1 MSQWANPCCLVSGRH
16 SSPTIFSKPLF
27 FRDSMAASAMS
38 RCALARV
45 GAVRCAA
52 MAVALLLSSSVTA
65 AAAPLGV
72 GGLLFPAPAEPDPTG
87 GVLVAGGV
95 PVPFA
100 SINYSGTLTSSVIAG
115 DPSNPFGGLTFTY
128 LLASDASSIN
138 FISRLTVNGYQGFLT
153 DASYQAPPGGVLPA
167 YVDRLTA
174 DVVGFSFVSFP
185 IGAGL
190 IAPGT
195 HSALLVVQTDAPAF
209 TTSFASVIDGTV
221 VSPPTYGPIP
231 EPATA
236 VFVLSLLILQ
246 VRTGRRP
253 RRTCS

>member
-1 MSQWANPCCLVSGRH
+1 MYLRANPCRLVSGRH
-16 SSPTIFSKPLF
+16 SSPSIFSKPLSF
-27 FRDSMAASAMS
+27 HDSMAARAIS
-38 RCALARV
+38 RCALGRV
-45 GAVRCAA
+45 GAVRCSAI
-52 MAVALLLSSSVTA
+52 ALALVLSFSVTA
-65 AAAPLGV
+65 GAAPLGV

-128 LLASDASSIN
+128 LLASDAISVN
-138 FISRLTVNGYQGFLT
+138 MISRLTVNGYQGFLT
-153 DASYQAPPGGVLPA
+153 DASYQAPPGGVMPA

-174 DVVGFSFVSFP
+174 DVVGFSFISFP
-185 IGAGL
+185 IGSGL
-190 IAPGT
+190 ITPGS

-236 VFVLSLLILQ
+236 VLLLSLLVYQ
-246 VRTGRRP
+246 VKMGRRP
-253 RRTCS
+253 RRTPS